1 MKSIGWKDIAESVG
15 VIAIVASLLFV
26 GLQLQQDK
34 RLTRAELGSFAME
47 FGSSVSFGM
56 SDPEVAHVWAKML
69 DNPQDLSSAEMV
81 QVDGI
86 LRSVRTMM
94 MRECYLLAME
104 VFGEC
109 ESTVRGAAR
118 TYFSNEYAQAWWRHY
133 HGPNPYGTADFIN
146 NIVTGVDATGNRSF
160 QEKVQ
165 SEL

>member
-1 MKSIGWKDIAESVG
+1 MKSIGWKNIAESVG

-47 FGSSVSFGM
+47 YSSSVSFGL

-69 DNPQDLSSAEMV
+69 DNPEDLSSAEMV
-81 QVDGI
+81 QIGGI
-86 LRSVRTMM
+86 LRSVRTIML
-94 MRECYLLAME
+94 RECYLLAMD

-109 ESTVRGAAR
+109 ESTVRAAAK
-118 TYFSNEYAQAWWRHY
+118 TYFSNEFAQAWWRNY
-133 HGPNPYGTADFIN
+133 HDQNPYGTGDFIN
-146 NIVTGVDATGNRSF
+146 DIVTSVDITGNRSF

>member
-1 MKSIGWKDIAESVG
+1 MKAFGWKDIAESIG

-47 FGSSVSFGM
+47 FGASVSFGM
-56 SDPEVAHVWAKML
+56 SDPEVGHVWAKML
-69 DNPQDLSSAEMV
+69 DHPQELSSAEMV

-86 LRSVRTMM
+86 LRSVRTIML
-94 MRECYLLAME
+94 RECYLLSME

-118 TYFSNEYAQAWWRHY
+118 TYFSNEYAQSWWRQVHR
-133 HGPNPYGTADFIN
+133 PNPYGTADFIN
-146 NIVTGVDATGNRSF
+146 DIVTSVDPTGNRSF

-165 SEL
+165 SGM